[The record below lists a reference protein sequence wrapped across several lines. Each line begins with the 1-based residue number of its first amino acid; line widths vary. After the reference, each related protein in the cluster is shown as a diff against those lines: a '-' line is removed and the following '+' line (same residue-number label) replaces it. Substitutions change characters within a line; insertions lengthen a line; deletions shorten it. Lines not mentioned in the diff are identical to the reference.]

1 MASPLLSSLLSKAS
15 PGRERGEVLGVSQS
29 LGSLARIFGPLWG
42 GLLFDHAGPAG
53 PYVTT
58 AAVMAV
64 ATPVAWSLAHRLRAT
79 LSAAAADIAVAPE
92 PPVV

>member
-1 MASPLLSSLLSKAS
+1 
-15 PGRERGEVLGVSQS
+15 
-29 LGSLARIFGPLWG
+29 LWG
-42 GLLFDHAGPAG
+42 GLLFDYAGPAG

-64 ATPVAWSLAHRLRAT
+64 ATAVALSLSRRIRAAMST
-79 LSAAAADIAVAPE
+79 TPADLAGAPE